1 MDSDVFMENSS
12 APFKKTYTPSQARPK
27 IEKFC
32 AYQERSHLQVKRKL
46 ERLGLHAIDADLLLV
61 ELMQNNFLNETRFAM
76 AYARGKFNI
85 KHWGRLKIKQGL
97 KREGIGERLIQE
109 ALACLGLAD
118 YQKTLHALAQKKW
131 PFIRAASH
139 REKVAKL
146 QRFLLGKG
154 YEYDAIDC
162 IVKEVISTTKIR

>member
-1 MDSDVFMENSS
+1 MENST
-12 APFKKTYTPSQARPK
+12 APFKKKYTPSQARPK

-46 ERLGLHAIDADLLLV
+46 AGLGLHASDADLLMV

-97 KREGIGERLIQE
+97 KREGIGGRLIQE
-109 ALACLGLAD
+109 ALASLRLAE

-131 PFIRAASH
+131 PFIKAASH

-162 IVKEVISTTKIR
+162 VMKEVLSTTKIR